1 MNFKREAIIMLVWLM
16 LPIVLG
22 LFAGLIAPWLWRL
35 LH

>member
-16 LPIVLG
+16 LPIVL
-22 LFAGLIAPWLWRL
+22 LVAGVMAPWLWRL